1 MENNRFPGTA
11 SQVGTARAQGG
22 VREGLSD
29 EVTHVLRNTYM
40 LLGLTLAF
48 SAAMAG
54 VSMALNMPH
63 PGLILTLVGF
73 YGLLFAT
80 HKLQDSGWGLVTTF
94 ALTGFMGYTIG
105 PILNM
110 FVATGSGHLVTTAL
124 GLTATI
130 FLALS
135 AYSLITRKDFSFLG
149 GFIFAGAIVLM
160 GTMLV
165 AYFFSMPNLQLAV
178 SAGFTLFASACILYQ
193 TSAII
198 NGGERNY
205 IMATVGLF
213 VSLYNLFMSLLHLL
227 MAFAGDN

>member
-1 MENNRFPGTA
+1 MDDKRFGNQGPV
-11 SQVGTARAQGG
+11 SQYSTQTQG
-22 VREGLSD
+22 REALSA
-29 EVTHVLRNTYM
+29 EVTGVLRNTYM

-48 SAAMAG
+48 SAVTAG
-54 VSMALNMPH
+54 TSMALNLPH
-63 PGLILTLVGF
+63 PGLILTLVAF

-80 HKLQDSGWGLVTTF
+80 YKLKNSGWGLVTTF
-94 ALTGFMGYTIG
+94 ALTGFMGYTLG

-110 FVATGSGHLVTTAL
+110 FVATGAGSLVTTAL
-124 GLTATI
+124 GMTATI
-130 FLALS
+130 FLSLS
-135 AYSLITRKDFSFLG
+135 AYCLITRKDFSFLG

-165 AYFFSMPNLQLAV
+165 AYLFNLPNVQLAV

-205 IMATVGLF
+205 VLAAIGLY
-213 VSLYNLFMSLLHLL
+213 VSIYNLFMSLLHLL
-227 MAFAGDN
+227 MAFSGDN

>member
-1 MENNRFPGTA
+1 MDDKRFGNQGPVSQYSAQAPG
-11 SQVGTARAQGG
+11 
-22 VREGLSD
+22 REALSA
-29 EVTHVLRNTYM
+29 EVTGVLRNTYM

-48 SAAMAG
+48 SAVTAG
-54 VSMALNMPH
+54 TSMALNLPH
-63 PGLILTLVGF
+63 PGLILMLVGF

-80 HKLQDSGWGLVTTF
+80 YKLKDSGWGLVTTF
-94 ALTGFMGYTIG
+94 ALTGFMGYTLG

-110 FVATGSGHLVTTAL
+110 FVATGAGHLVTTAL
-124 GLTATI
+124 GMTAGI

-135 AYSLITRKDFSFLG
+135 AYCLVTRKDFSFLG

-160 GTMLV
+160 GTMLI
-165 AYFFSMPNLQLAV
+165 AYFFSLPNLQLAV

-205 IMATVGLF
+205 VLAAIALY

-227 MAFAGDN
+227 MAFSGND

>member
-1 MENNRFPGTA
+1 MASNRFPNAAQT
-11 SQVGTARAQGG
+11 QVGGSAS
-22 VREGLSD
+22 EGLSI
-29 EVTHVLRNTYM
+29 EVVQVLRNTYM

-48 SAAMAG
+48 SAMTAG
-54 VSMALNMPH
+54 ISMTLNLPH

-80 HKLQDSGWGLVTTF
+80 HKLQNSPWGLLTTF
-94 ALTGFMGYTIG
+94 ALTGFMGMTLG
-105 PILNM
+105 PILNA
-110 FVATGSGHLVTTAL
+110 FVATGAGHLVTTAL
-124 GLTATI
+124 GLTAGI
-130 FLALS
+130 FLSLS

-160 GTMLV
+160 GTMLI
-165 AYFFSMPNLQLAV
+165 AFLFNLPNLQLAV

-205 IMATVGLF
+205 IMAAIGLY
-213 VSLYNLFMSLLHLL
+213 VSLYNLFISLLHLL